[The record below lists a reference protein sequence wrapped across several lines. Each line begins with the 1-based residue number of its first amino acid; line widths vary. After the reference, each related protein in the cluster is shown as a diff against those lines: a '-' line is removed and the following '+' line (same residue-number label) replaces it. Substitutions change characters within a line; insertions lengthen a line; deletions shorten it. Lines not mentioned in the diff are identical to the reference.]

1 MPFSWKTMPALA
13 VVLVTSSAVPSLFAK
28 APPSTPDRLPSQ
40 SHNRMV
46 FINREGK
53 SDIYVNMPGH
63 YDLGSPSISPDGKRI
78 AFDAMTVGKSP
89 VRESWLVGVNGKGL
103 KKIADGPAPRW
114 SPDGKRILMTKVRVG
129 NKEED
134 DEEDEEDG
142 CDADIVE
149 ITLATGKQRILVGGR
164 LADFSPDGTQIAF
177 SREGRV
183 TFTGGTRFGAMIYVA
198 KANGSRPKKLAE
210 GDWPRW
216 SPDGKQIVYCLHKE
230 NAPPQLHAIDMRTK
244 RSVPIGIGFYGA
256 QWSSDGKSV
265 YCNGLMPQLDLSLG
279 RFPARLWIDR
289 SKIEFFALDKDVPFS
304 PCVSRDGKTLV
315 LIVDSDGPA
324 KSPEEQKKE
333 AEAEA
338 AEKEHPEIP

>member
-114 SPDGKRILMTKVRVG
+114 SPDGKRIF
-129 NKEED
+129 D
-134 DEEDEEDG
+134 DESQSR
-142 CDADIVE
+142 
-149 ITLATGKQRILVGGR
+149 KQGR
-164 LADFSPDGTQIAF
+164 
-177 SREGRV
+177 GR
-183 TFTGGTRFGAMIYVA
+183 
-198 KANGSRPKKLAE
+198 
-210 GDWPRW
+210 
-216 SPDGKQIVYCLHKE
+216 
-230 NAPPQLHAIDMRTK
+230 
-244 RSVPIGIGFYGA
+244 
-256 QWSSDGKSV
+256 
-265 YCNGLMPQLDLSLG
+265 
-279 RFPARLWIDR
+279 
-289 SKIEFFALDKDVPFS
+289 
-304 PCVSRDGKTLV
+304 
-315 LIVDSDGPA
+315 
-324 KSPEEQKKE
+324 
-333 AEAEA
+333 
-338 AEKEHPEIP
+338 

>member
-1 MPFSWKTMPALA
+1 MSRRPTAAGRRSSPRAIGPVGRPTASKSSTASTRKT
-13 VVLVTSSAVPSLFAK
+13 
-28 APPSTPDRLPSQ
+28 
-40 SHNRMV
+40 
-46 FINREGK
+46 
-53 SDIYVNMPGH
+53 
-63 YDLGSPSISPDGKRI
+63 
-78 AFDAMTVGKSP
+78 
-89 VRESWLVGVNGKGL
+89 
-103 KKIADGPAPRW
+103 PR
-114 SPDGKRILMTKVRVG
+114 
-129 NKEED
+129 
-134 DEEDEEDG
+134 
-142 CDADIVE
+142 
-149 ITLATGKQRILVGGR
+149 
-164 LADFSPDGTQIAF
+164 
-177 SREGRV
+177 
-183 TFTGGTRFGAMIYVA
+183 
-198 KANGSRPKKLAE
+198 
-210 GDWPRW
+210 
-216 SPDGKQIVYCLHKE
+216 
-230 NAPPQLHAIDMRTK
+230 PQLHAIDMRTK